1 MILNYFYSYFSFY
14 RNRKNSGLVDMKKL
28 VAKSSL
34 DVSKDSVERPP
45 KRSKK
50 VQPLGL
56 PTPGNSPLPT
66 PGNSPTPPSNLP
78 TPPSNLHTSPLP
90 IHQQP
95 AQISPVQFT
104 QQYYPQQSS
113 NSVPFH
119 QIYQSNEVISTQ
131 ARPVLPGFQ
140 SIRYQNRKYCITFHP
155 VQN

>member
-1 MILNYFYSYFSFY
+1 MIYFYSFFSFY

-56 PTPGNSPLPT
+56 PTPGNSP
-66 PGNSPTPPSNLP
+66 TPPSNLP

-113 NSVPFH
+113 NPVPFH

-140 SIRYQNRKYCITFHP
+140 SIRYQNRKYCITF
-155 VQN
+155 